1 MLCCVCYKALLKQ
14 YTRPLTAVVV
24 AAVCVPTGCERE
36 PVLSGVASAL
46 IVNNHLQQHITVV
59 QKLSNK
65 LTVADGSTP
74 SAAAAA
80 GRSSKSSGQSGKKR
94 QQQQQQQNTAD
105 MPAKASLIVHEIFGT
120 DPLSEHVLPALQ
132 QVQHQLAQP
141 GAWFMPSRL
150 RIIAAVAAC
159 PVLLTHLRIGATG
172 KQQPQR
178 QSDQSCGCEAAGE
191 ELPAWDL
198 SSLLALQPRKL
209 ELQLDELQDQML
221 LLTAPQSV
229 LELDFQQPI
238 QLNGKQVV
246 ELPALQQP
254 LLLGHWMQQQQQGS
268 AGSITQA
275 GIKPAAGSQVQG
287 QGSDVLR
294 DCVVVSWFEADC
306 GAGGWLSTRPGTTQ
320 LGHWQQ
326 SVEFVGLAAAAAA
339 SCSLTSSRSG
349 GSTAQ
354 DGNVSRSAPASFR
367 LQASWS
373 SDRVKFALLEH

>member
-1 MLCCVCYKALLKQ
+1 
-14 YTRPLTAVVV
+14 
-24 AAVCVPTGCERE
+24 VPTGCERE
-36 PVLSGVASAL
+36 PVLAGVASAL
-46 IVNNHLQQHITVV
+46 IVDNHLQQAITVV

-74 SAAAAA
+74 SAAAAT
-80 GRSSKSSGQSGKKR
+80 GRSSKSSGQSGKK
-94 QQQQQQQNTAD
+94 QQQQQYTTD

-132 QVQHQLAQP
+132 QVQQQLAQP
-141 GAWFMPSRL
+141 GACFMPSRL

-159 PVLLTHLRIGATG
+159 PALLTHLRIAATAT
-172 KQQPQR
+172 QQPQL
-178 QSDQSCGCEAAGE
+178 QSDQSAGG

-209 ELQLDELQDQML
+209 ELQLDELQDKML
-221 LLTAPQSV
+221 LLTAPQPV

-268 AGSITQA
+268 AGSITIA
-275 GIKPAAGSQVQG
+275 GIKPAAGSHVQC
-287 QGSDVLR
+287 QGSQWLR
-294 DCVVVSWFEADC
+294 ECVVVSWFEADC

-339 SCSLTSSRSG
+339 SRSLTSSSG
-349 GSTAQ
+349 GSKPQ
-354 DGNVSRSAPASFR
+354 HGNVNRSAPASFR

-373 SDRVKFALLEH
+373 NDRVKFSLLEHS